1 MMQLEGRAPEF
12 FTILVVMIVFAT
24 VSSLLRVYVRLR
36 IVKAFG
42 LDDYLMVAA
51 LLCFIMFTTCALGGI
66 RYGTGRHMTSLT
78 PDSAMRALRYWWLCY
93 VAYTTTMLLAKISIG
108 FFLLRVTVE
117 HIHIWIIWSAMAIT
131 AATGIVFFFVT
142 VLQCSPVSF
151 FWSRAVGGK
160 GTCLDM
166 EVIVALTYFYS
177 AISAL
182 CDFTFG
188 ILPIFML
195 WNLNMSR
202 TTKIAVAP
210 ILSMACIASAGILVR
225 MAYVHDFRDPDFLY
239 ATVDIAIW
247 SDIEEGLAITAGSLA
262 CLRPL
267 FRLIRTKISSY
278 GTNHSAGGANHTP
291 KPGVSWP
298 GSQRS
303 RARDGDQRPW
313 SLLHTQSPG
322 ADSADFEMVGKTPAV
337 DVESVDTRVSDAVS
351 ASRIL

>member
-1 MMQLEGRAPEF
+1 
-12 FTILVVMIVFAT
+12 
-24 VSSLLRVYVRLR
+24 
-36 IVKAFG
+36 
-42 LDDYLMVAA
+42 
-51 LLCFIMFTTCALGGI
+51 
-66 RYGTGRHMTSLT
+66 
-78 PDSAMRALRYWWLCY
+78 
-93 VAYTTTMLLAKISIG
+93 MLLAKISIG

-225 MAYVHDFRDPDFLY
+225 MAYVHDFRDPDFLCKSP
-239 ATVDIAIW
+239 V
-247 SDIEEGLAITAGSLA
+247 
-262 CLRPL
+262 
-267 FRLIRTKISSY
+267 SS
-278 GTNHSAGGANHTP
+278 STP
-291 KPGVSWP
+291 PGRADTTTQTRRSTSPSGPTSRKGWP
-298 GSQRS
+298 SP
-303 RARDGDQRPW
+303 RAR
-313 SLLHTQSPG
+313 SP
-322 ADSADFEMVGKTPAV
+322 ACARSSA
-337 DVESVDTRVSDAVS
+337 
-351 ASRIL
+351 